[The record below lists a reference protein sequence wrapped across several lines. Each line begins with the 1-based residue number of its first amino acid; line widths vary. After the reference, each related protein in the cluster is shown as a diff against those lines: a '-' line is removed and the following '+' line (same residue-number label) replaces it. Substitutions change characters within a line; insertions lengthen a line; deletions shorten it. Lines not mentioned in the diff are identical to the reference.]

1 MEQGNNLCNNL
12 CRKPWGKL
20 WDIIMEEIALRIT
33 DIKEILKKFSL

>member
-12 CRKPWGKL
+12 CRKLWGKL

-33 DIKEILKKFSL
+33 DIKEILKRL